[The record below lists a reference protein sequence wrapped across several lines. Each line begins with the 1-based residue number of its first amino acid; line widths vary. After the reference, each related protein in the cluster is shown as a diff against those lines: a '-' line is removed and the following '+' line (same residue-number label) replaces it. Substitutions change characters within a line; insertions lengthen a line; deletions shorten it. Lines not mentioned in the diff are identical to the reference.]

1 MVTKKKKK
9 KRDDYQYSIKYLK
22 NRLNQ
27 ADSILFM

>member
-1 MVTKKKKK
+1 MVTKIGR